1 MRVRRLVTAGP
12 WRRRSAPS
20 SDAVSEA
27 GHIGRSVRHA
37 AGPLRRHRRGLRYGF
52 ERLPDG
58 RRKDVLRNTEEDVFS
73 AFAQRV
79 LAFDVAAAAEYAGI
93 VSRRDRAGAPIDGID
108 AQIASIC
115 RAHGAALATRNV
127 RDFRTPGST

>member
-1 MRVRRLVTAGP
+1 M
-12 WRRRSAPS
+12 
-20 SDAVSEA
+20 
-27 GHIGRSVRHA
+27 
-37 AGPLRRHRRGLRYGF
+37 LRT
-52 ERLPDG
+52 
-58 RRKDVLRNTEEDVFS
+58 TEEDVFC

-93 VSRRDRAGAPIDGID
+93 VSRRDRAGAPIDGFD

-127 RDFRTPGST
+127 RDFQNTGIDMIDRGTTAHDRSRPPSVGIQ